1 MVVLHWEMKR
11 EIASSRVL
19 FVCLGAGG
27 RDGKGRSGCCGG
39 GVAEVVGPIVVDM
52 VSGSCSGGGG

>member
-1 MVVLHWEMKR
+1 MKR